1 MSFTNRRM
9 KRVAGPGF
17 YLNCKFASNE
27 FKNRRKP
34 TNTTDVLQLHNH
46 NTNLENFDIKEGELL
61 FVKGTTRG
69 YGVRVL
75 SSLNGADY
83 IGDDEK
89 DAIRD
94 LLEKYRFIGVAQTDH
109 VANDRN
115 QINEGL
121 SAVVAGVVTVQ
132 NNSDKVINPG
142 DLLKVHYVQNGNNKS
157 IRGMPR
163 NKKTFC
169 LVPYTASQKNKD
181 IDTIVTE
188 GLTAIVVELQ
198 LGNQLTATT
207 LNTAIAALKKKL
219 KEKSASLQVVAKAM
233 SYSRP
238 GERLDILLHP
248 RQY

>member
-1 MSFTNRRM
+1 M

-27 FKNRRKP
+27 FKNRRN
-34 TNTTDVLQLHNH
+34 TNTNKTDVLQLHKH

-83 IGDDEK
+83 IETDDTK

-142 DLLKVHYVQNGNNKS
+142 DLLKVHYVENGNNKS

-169 LVPYTASQKNKD
+169 LVPYTASQKNED
-181 IDTIVTE
+181 IDTIVTK
-188 GLTAIVVELQ
+188 GLNAIVVSLQ
-198 LGNQLTATT
+198 SGNQLTAIT

>member
-27 FKNRRKP
+27 FKNRRN
-34 TNTTDVLQLHNH
+34 TNTNKTDVLQLHKH

-83 IGDDEK
+83 IETDDTK

-142 DLLKVHYVQNGNNKS
+142 DLLKVHYVENGNNKS

-169 LVPYTASQKNKD
+169 LVPYTASQKNED
-181 IDTIVTE
+181 IDTIVTK
-188 GLTAIVVELQ
+188 GLNAIVVSLQ
-198 LGNQLTATT
+198 SGNQLTAIT
-207 LNTAIAALKKKL
+207 LNTAIAALKKKNL
-219 KEKSASLQVVAKAM
+219 RKNPQVCRSLPKQCRTRDPAK
-233 SYSRP
+233 
-238 GERLDILLHP
+238 G
-248 RQY
+248 